1 MKILFKLYLLFFVIN
16 TTCYASSFD
25 VTKSKK
31 ISKEFKTVKD
41 VTVKVDNKY
50 GSVSFELWDKNTVE
64 YTVDV
69 TVSST
74 SEKNCQELLD
84 NIQVLFTEGTTMV
97 HAATNFKSSLNY
109 NKDLHIKYLV
119 KIPKNAKVNVDQKY
133 GNITVPEL
141 YNSLTLVCKYGSV
154 FIGKLHHKT
163 NDFKMDY
170 VTSSKIENVNQ
181 IHLEMKYSTL
191 QIEKAEELDIIGNY
205 NTLKLNTIGNLQ
217 AETKYTTLKVNEVK
231 KVEISG
237 NYLNIDLQKVIKS
250 VVLNSNYSTLKLNV
264 DRPTELI
271 KYNGNYSNV
280 YVNNLDLTAFEF
292 EIKGNYSHFK
302 PNMDLDYSLKSKENT
317 SILYKGFNK
326 KNPKLNLEINGN
338 YTNTYFKK

>member
-31 ISKEFKTVKD
+31 ISKEFKTAKD

-97 HAATNFKSSLNY
+97 QAATNFKSSLNY

-154 FIGKLHHKT
+154 FIGKLHHK
-163 NDFKMDY
+163 NNNLKLDY
-170 VTSSKIENVNQ
+170 ASASTIENVNQ
-181 IHLEMKYSTL
+181 AHLEMKYSSL
-191 QIEKAEELDIIGNY
+191 QIDKADEIDLVGNY
-205 NTLKLNTIGNLQ
+205 NTLKASSIGNFK
-217 AETKYTTLKVNEVK
+217 AETKYTTLKINEVN
-231 KVEISG
+231 KVDIFG
-237 NYLNIDLQKVIKS
+237 NYLNIDLQKVLKS

-280 YVNNLDLTAFEF
+280 YINNLDLTAFEF
-292 EIKGNYSHFK
+292 EVQGNFSHFK
-302 PNMDLDYSLKSKENT
+302 PNMDLDYRLKSRENT
-317 SILYKGFNK
+317 SILYKGLYK

-338 YTNTYFKK
+338 YTNTYLKK